1 MDSSLRLSFFFLFSV
16 IDNIGTYQVCTSV
29 PVLEQALYWGGF
41 WKAASNSGYVGY
53 NEKSASNISTRFIGR
68 PIQNWSYLTY
78 RYLTEARQFYS
89 LWYLLSKSG
98 QHHSRLGG
106 FANVGL
112 ADNDD
117 RQRADF

>member
-29 PVLEQALYWGGF
+29 PVLEQGLLYWEG
-41 WKAASNSGYVGY
+41 ASGKRQVTADNVGY
-53 NEKSASNISTRFIGR
+53 NENLRRISLLVLSKSPFKIG
-68 PIQNWSYLTY
+68 STY